1 VLTSDIFGPERILHR
16 RGLQR
21 INLHST
27 NVWHQIHPSLS
38 FHYPPSS
45 SDPEETPNSLEGE
58 ISGFTS
64 LLPAFTMGWAGL
76 SFPPEMGLLLLFSF
90 CYLLRFRKGT
100 WDR

>member
-1 VLTSDIFGPERILHR
+1 MTDNKLIISVCHFLHLSHKVCVPTSDIFGIEPILHR

-21 INLHST
+21 INLYSI

-58 ISGFTS
+58 ISGFNS
-64 LLPAFTMGWAGL
+64 LLPLFTLG
-76 SFPPEMGLLLLFSF
+76 
-90 CYLLRFRKGT
+90 
-100 WDR
+100 